1 MQNIDF
7 SAHMR
12 RTPGRPEPKQATAVP
27 VPAHELRTR
36 NRAYVWILVLLIFA
50 FTAGLV
56 AGLQIGRLRHI
67 EANLVS
73 RPDEERFGNSD
84 ESTESA
90 PTSNTESTS
99 FANTGGDPDEGRFL
113 IKAGTFAPNAAEL
126 LARRLNN
133 LPELAQIKPVK
144 CKNIRESEPG
154 RYLAFRVR
162 LNDGSDRQ
170 NVFLGCFLS
179 QGRAREAL
187 EAATASGL
195 PGLSGARLYEIE

>member
-12 RTPGRPEPKQATAVP
+12 RTPGRPEPKPTIAAPATP
-27 VPAHELRTR
+27 QDLKTR
-36 NRAYVWILVLLIFA
+36 NRAYVWILALLIFA

-56 AGLQIGRLRHI
+56 AGLQLGRLRHI

-73 RPDEERFGNSD
+73 HPDEERFGDPAETSVG
-84 ESTESA
+84 SGTE
-90 PTSNTESTS
+90 TESTS

-113 IKAGTFAPNAAEL
+113 IKAGTFTPNAAEL

-195 PGLSGARLYEIE
+195 PGFSGARLYEIE